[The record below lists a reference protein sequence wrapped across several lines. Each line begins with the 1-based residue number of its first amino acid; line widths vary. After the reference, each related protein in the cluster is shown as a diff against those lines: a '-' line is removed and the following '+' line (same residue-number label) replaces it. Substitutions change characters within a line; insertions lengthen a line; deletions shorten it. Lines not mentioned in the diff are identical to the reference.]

1 MPAYLTVGAPSLDQ
15 MSGEAGGTANAVGA
29 NGADTEG
36 RRGKELETFVTRGIG
51 CAREMRNVT
60 RGGRCHQR
68 ERTRRVVVIVRGG
81 LIRIA
86 AMMHALHARVMLMLG
101 VSCLLNGLRREQRL
115 HHPRG
120 AEHQLQ
126 PARVHRHHEA
136 SRDQRSRDEQRED
149 PEAQQFEVMATHDCG
164 REYTPASS
172 RPDTSQG

>member
-1 MPAYLTVGAPSLDQ
+1 MPAYLTVGAPSLGS
-15 MSGEAGGTANAVGA
+15 MSGEAGWTANAIGA
-29 NGADTEG
+29 NWADTEG
-36 RRGKELETFVTRGIG
+36 RRGKELETFVTRSIG

-60 RGGRCHQR
+60 RGGRGDQR

-86 AMMHALHARVMLMLG
+86 TMMHALHALVMLMLG
-101 VSCLLNGLRREQRL
+101 VGLLLNCLRREQRL
-115 HHPRG
+115 HHARG

-136 SRDQRSRDEQRED
+136 SRDQRPRDEQREN

-164 REYTPASS
+164 REYTRGLS
-172 RPDTSQG
+172 RTDTSQG